1 MLGRHTSRMSL
12 SVRRGISSGLPL
24 RLHTTPSSLWQQKTA
39 PLMGRTLASAAAS
52 PALSTENSTNT
63 PSAVLHRTLKS
74 APRQVV
80 AGDGHYLIFSDG
92 HKMLD
97 STCGAAVACIGY
109 NNQRVKKAMVD
120 QIDKFAY
127 ANSMFFGHPVG
138 EALAAELV
146 NSTGGVMSKA
156 YVMCSG
162 ELSYYPSWLYVPLTS
177 ALSARL
183 RGNGH
188 SYQNGS
194 PILYGIE
201 PQAE

>member
-12 SVRRGISSGLPL
+12 SVRRGISSDLPL
-24 RLHTTPSSLWQQKTA
+24 RLHTTPSRLWQQ
-39 PLMGRTLASAAAS
+39 RTLASAAAS
-52 PALSTENSTNT
+52 PAVSTENSTDT

-80 AGDGHYLIFSDG
+80 KGDGKYLIFSDG

-109 NNQRVKKAMVD
+109 NNERVKKAMVD

-162 ELSYYPSWLYVPLTS
+162 ELSYYIF
-177 ALSARL
+177 
-183 RGNGH
+183 
-188 SYQNGS
+188 GS
-194 PILYGIE
+194 VSH
-201 PQAE
+201 